1 MRYYPVGFYALLL
14 GLLLAGRSSPGA
26 EAQQAHDFARWE
38 KDISAFE
45 QADRT
50 NPPPKHA
57 FLFIGSSTIRLWQT
71 LPQDFPGKPV
81 LNRGFGGSEILDAA
95 HFADRIVIPYKPD
108 RIFLRSGSN
117 DIHAGKTSEE
127 VLADF
132 KLFVETVHAR
142 LPNTDIFYIALC
154 PSVARWN
161 QASQEKTLNTLV
173 KRYSQQ
179 TPHVKYI
186 ESYDLSLGADGRP
199 RPELFRADK
208 LHFNAAGYK
217 LLAERVRPYVYK

>member
-1 MRYYPVGFYALLL
+1 MRPHPVCSCALFIA
-14 GLLLAGRSSPGA
+14 LLLAGPSVPGA
-26 EAQQAHDFARWE
+26 QTERAHDFARWE
-38 KDISAFE
+38 REISTFE

-50 NPPPKHA
+50 NPPPTHC
-57 FLFIGSSTIRLWQT
+57 FLFIGSSTIRFWQT
-71 LPQDFPGKPV
+71 LPQDFPGTPV

-95 HFADRIVIPYKPD
+95 HFAERIVIPYKPD

-117 DIHAGKTSEE
+117 DIHAGKTAEE

-132 KLFVETVHAR
+132 KFFVDTVHAR

-161 QASQEKTLNTLV
+161 QAAQEKTLNSLV
-173 KRYSQQ
+173 QEYSQQ

-186 ESYDLSLGADGRP
+186 ESYDLSLGPDGRP
-199 RPELFRADK
+199 RAELFRADK

-217 LLAERVRPYVYK
+217 LLAERVRPYVYQ